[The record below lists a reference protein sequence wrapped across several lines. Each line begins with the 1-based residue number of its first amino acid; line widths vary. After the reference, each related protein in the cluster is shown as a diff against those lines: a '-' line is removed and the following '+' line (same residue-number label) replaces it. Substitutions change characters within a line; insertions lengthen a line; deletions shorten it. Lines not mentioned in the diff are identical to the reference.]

1 MIITLNRNSI
11 LICTG
16 DGPIINRNEN
26 FFEKVPKLN
35 PNNIACGSAP
45 VKATAMIV
53 TYIVSTRLF

>member
-16 DGPIINRNEN
+16 GPIINRNEN
-26 FFEKVPKLN
+26 FCEKVPKLN
-35 PNNIACGSAP
+35 PNNIACGSTP

>member
-16 DGPIINRNEN
+16 GPIINRNEN
-26 FFEKVPKLN
+26 FCEKVPKLN

-53 TYIVSTRLF
+53 T